1 MIIMVM
7 ITITIMII
15 PSNFVNC
22 NADHV
27 RHDSHRSDHKTTLR
41 YPEAPN
47 RVLRLLVEGF
57 GLGVLGFG
65 TSLRSRSLNVP
76 QSSSRDQGTRNP
88 WMLQET
94 TKWTF
99 SKQIYGFRGQVIP
112 VIPLY
117 LRWVWGFSMRAGT
130 HIFARVLCTDDL
142 LWGFEEY
149 YYSSCKHRHYIKP
162 GISFWN

>member
-1 MIIMVM
+1 MLKAIRTTVVIIVEVTRIIKMIIMVM
-7 ITITIMII
+7 ITITIVII

-22 NADHV
+22 KADHV

-57 GLGVLGFG
+57 GLGGLGLG

-88 WMLQET
+88 SMLQET

-99 SKQIYGFRGQVIP
+99 SKQIYGFRGQ
-112 VIPLY
+112 
-117 LRWVWGFSMRAGT
+117 G
-130 HIFARVLCTDDL
+130 
-142 LWGFEEY
+142 
-149 YYSSCKHRHYIKP
+149 
-162 GISFWN
+162 